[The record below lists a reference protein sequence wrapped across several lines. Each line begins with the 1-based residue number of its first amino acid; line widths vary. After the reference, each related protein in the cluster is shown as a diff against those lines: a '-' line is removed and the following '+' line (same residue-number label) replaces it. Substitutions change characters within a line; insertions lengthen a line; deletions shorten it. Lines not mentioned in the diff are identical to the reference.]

1 MGEEFHAVLKL
12 ITGEEIFSLVSVDE
26 NDGDSIIMLSNP
38 VIMKMLSSPAG
49 KYVKVKPWLEL
60 PDQDLFLIKYDK
72 IITMSEVTDE
82 QMIKFYTRYLNE
94 DDIDIEIDGQVTL
107 NDKMGFLSTVEDARK
122 SLENIFKNN
131 IDKPNNP
138 WTSTKVIVHRF
149 HWLVKS
155 DKLCYTIKQKVTPK
169 QGRAVLFDGMLMH
182 TAEQPINNIR
192 CVVNYNLD

>member
-1 MGEEFHAVLKL
+1 MGDEFHAVLKL

-38 VIMKMLSSPAG
+38 VIMKMMQSPAG
-49 KYVKVKPWLEL
+49 QYVKVKPWLEL

-82 QMIKFYTRYLNE
+82 QMIMFYTRYLNE
-94 DDIDIEIDGQVTL
+94 DDIDIELDGQVTL
-107 NDKMGFLSTVEDARK
+107 NNKMGLLTTVDDARE

-138 WTSTKVIVHRF
+138 
-149 HWLVKS
+149 
-155 DKLCYTIKQKVTPK
+155 
-169 QGRAVLFDGMLMH
+169 
-182 TAEQPINNIR
+182 
-192 CVVNYNLD
+192 

>member
-1 MGEEFHAVLKL
+1 MGDEFHAVLKL

-72 IITMSEVTDE
+72 IVTMSEVTDE
-82 QMIKFYTRYLNE
+82 QMIKFYNRYLNE
-94 DDIDIEIDGQVTL
+94 VDIDIELDGQVTL
-107 NDKMGFLSTVEDARK
+107 NDKMGFLSTVEDARQ

-138 WTSTKVIVHRF
+138 WTSTKVIVHKIQ
-149 HWLVKS
+149 WVVKS
-155 DKLCYTIKQKVTPK
+155 DKLCY
-169 QGRAVLFDGMLMH
+169 
-182 TAEQPINNIR
+182 NIIILSQVYGKEKIGAL
-192 CVVNYNLD
+192 CK

>member
-38 VIMKMLSSPAG
+38 VIMKMHSSPAG

-82 QMIKFYTRYLNE
+82 QMIKFYDRYLNE
-94 DDIDIEIDGQVTL
+94 DDIDIEIDGKVSLT
-107 NDKMGFLSTVEDARK
+107 DKMGFLTTVDDARLK
-122 SLENIFKNN
+122 LEEIFKDN
-131 IDKPNNP
+131 IEPNN
-138 WTSTKVIVHRF
+138 S
-149 HWLVKS
+149 
-155 DKLCYTIKQKVTPK
+155 
-169 QGRAVLFDGMLMH
+169 
-182 TAEQPINNIR
+182 
-192 CVVNYNLD
+192 

>member
-1 MGEEFHAVLKL
+1 MCGKLQFKLMGEEFHAVLKL

-82 QMIKFYTRYLNE
+82 QMIKFYNRYLNE
-94 DDIDIEIDGQVTL
+94 DDVDIEIDGKVSLTQ
-107 NDKMGFLSTVEDARK
+107 KMGLITTVDDARLK
-122 SLENIFKNN
+122 LEEIFKNN
-131 IDKPNNP
+131 IEPNNP
-138 WTSTKVIVHRF
+138 
-149 HWLVKS
+149 
-155 DKLCYTIKQKVTPK
+155 
-169 QGRAVLFDGMLMH
+169 
-182 TAEQPINNIR
+182 
-192 CVVNYNLD
+192 

>member
-49 KYVKVKPWLEL
+49 RYVKVKPWLEL

-72 IITMSEVTDE
+72 IITMSEVNDE
-82 QMIKFYTRYLNE
+82 QMIRFYNRYLEE

-107 NDKMGFLSTVEDARK
+107 NDKMGFLSTVEDARL

-138 WTSTKVIVHRF
+138 WTSTKVIVHKF
-149 HWLVKS
+149 MEFVKWVRKS
-155 DKLCYTIKQKVTPK
+155 
-169 QGRAVLFDGMLMH
+169 R
-182 TAEQPINNIR
+182 
-192 CVVNYNLD
+192 

>member
-12 ITGEEIFSLVSVDE
+12 ITGEEIFALVSVDE

-72 IITMSEVTDE
+72 IITMSEVTDK
-82 QMIKFYTRYLNE
+82 QMIKFYNRYLEE
-94 DDIDIEIDGQVTL
+94 DDIDIEVDGKVSL
-107 NDKMGFLSTVEDARK
+107 NDKMGFLTTVDDARK
-122 SLENIFKNN
+122 ILDNIFKNN

-138 WTSTKVIVHRF
+138 WTPTELLYIDFTDLS
-149 HWLVKS
+149 S
-155 DKLCYTIKQKVTPK
+155 
-169 QGRAVLFDGMLMH
+169 
-182 TAEQPINNIR
+182 PINYVILS
-192 CVVNYNLD
+192 VY

>member
-72 IITMSEVTDE
+72 IITMSEVTDD
-82 QMIKFYTRYLNE
+82 QMIKFYNRYLNE
-94 DDIDIEIDGQVTL
+94 DDVDIEIDGQVSL

-138 WTSTKVIVHRF
+138 WTPTELLYI
-149 HWLVKS
+149 
-155 DKLCYTIKQKVTPK
+155 KLSYLSSASNK
-169 QGRAVLFDGMLMH
+169 
-182 TAEQPINNIR
+182 
-192 CVVNYNLD
+192 

>member
-38 VIMKMLSSPAG
+38 VVMKMLSSPAG

-94 DDIDIEIDGQVTL
+94 DDIDIEIDGQVSL
-107 NDKMGFLSTVEDARK
+107 NNKMGLLTTVEDARE

-138 WTSTKVIVHRF
+138 RTLTE
-149 HWLVKS
+149 L
-155 DKLCYTIKQKVTPK
+155 LYIK
-169 QGRAVLFDGMLMH
+169 FS
-182 TAEQPINNIR
+182 
-192 CVVNYNLD
+192 